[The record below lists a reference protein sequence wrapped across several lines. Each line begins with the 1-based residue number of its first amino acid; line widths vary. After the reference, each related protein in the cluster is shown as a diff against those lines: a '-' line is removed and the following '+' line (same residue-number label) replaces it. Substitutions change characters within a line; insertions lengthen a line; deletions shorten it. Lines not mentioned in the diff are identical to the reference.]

1 MKFDPKYFLALLV
14 PLSFWC
20 GARFVNE
27 MASYPWEKVSCTVKS
42 SEIVVPDDNSKL
54 RNRAQIIFSCD
65 DPNVGIYNW
74 KDFAE
79 QSEAQNF
86 LQQYRV
92 GSTVTG
98 YKKGSEIKLWRKPI
112 WMSGIYL
119 LPIALLISLLHK
131 VIPKVTPR
139 RPVPKRRDQDTVIKA
154 PVLNQSAAIVLDD
167 ASQKTDWRQM
177 YSAENLQN
185 VSGLKPR
192 HAQMWQFIGRLA
204 GAIVLSAIS
213 IFAGFRAYQTFK
225 ARGSPG
231 CAAAIAPFT
240 ALAAIGMLRRAIQQ
254 LLGLLNPRPYVQS
267 SSPSIW
273 PGGFLDLSWRYEGK
287 IGTARKII
295 FSLVGIEK
303 IEIKEKSGNT
313 YKYSKEEGSTA
324 QYSIHESNEIYEIRE
339 GRARIK
345 IPENIMHSLNYGSM
359 KIEWKLKVEVQIG
372 YWADLHEEYPIQ
384 IQPVPIL
391 GKV

>member
-1 MKFDPKYFLALLV
+1 MKFDPKYLMVLLV

-27 MASYPWEKVSCTVKS
+27 MASYPWQKVSCTVKS

-54 RNRAQIIFSCD
+54 RNRAQVIFSCD
-65 DPNVGIYNW
+65 DPSVGIYNW

-79 QSEAQNF
+79 RSEAQK
-86 LQQYRV
+86 LLDQYKV

-98 YKKGSEIKLWRKPI
+98 YKKGIEIKLWRKPI
-112 WMSGIYL
+112 WMSGLYL
-119 LPIALLISLLHK
+119 IPIALLIFSLHK
-131 VIPKVTPR
+131 I
-139 RPVPKRRDQDTVIKA
+139 VPKKMSQRAVSPWKTPTIAIKSPA
-154 PVLNQSAAIVLDD
+154 FNQSSAIVLDD
-167 ASQKTDWRQM
+167 ASQKNDWKKL
-177 YSAENLQN
+177 YGAENLQN
-185 VSGLKPR
+185 ISGLKPR
-192 HAQMWQFIGRLA
+192 HAQMWQAIGLLA
-204 GAIVLSAIS
+204 GAIIVSAVS
-213 IFAGFRAYQTFK
+213 VFAAVRAYKAFK
-225 ARGSPG
+225 SGDSPG
-231 CAAAIAPFT
+231 CAAVVAPF
-240 ALAAIGMLRRAIQQ
+240 AVLMAIGFIRRSIQQ

-303 IEIKEKSGNT
+303 IEVKEKSGNT
-313 YKYSKEEGSTA
+313 YKYTKDEGSSA
-324 QYSIHESNEIYEIRE
+324 CYQIHESSEAFEIRE

-345 IPENIMHSLNYGSM
+345 VPENIMHSLNYGFM

-384 IQPVPIL
+384 IQPVPIS
-391 GKV
+391 GRV